1 MLYPKTWPKLN
12 LRHYL
17 RPWEQIDGWLAAAVM
32 ALVLLAGLMIRSTE
46 IQTLMEKSDWMQQWM
61 SGYGWQHWITG
72 AVGMTGAILLARMRY
87 ELLMQWKWV
96 LYGITNV
103 GLLAVKFFGQ
113 TELGATRWINILGFH
128 VQPSEFAKLAVIIML
143 AGLLHERPATS
154 LLAMFRALAIVAL
167 PWTLIFLE
175 PNLGTSLVFGAIT
188 LGMLYWGN
196 ANPGWILLML
206 SPIFSAIG
214 FTLLNQAGKPFL
226 AIWVG
231 WLMALGFVAWRTLP
245 WRRMGAAIA
254 VTSTMLLNA
263 GASFAAVK
271 LWDILQPYQKQR
283 VTMFINPEQ
292 DPSGGGYHLIQSRI
306 AIGAGRLFG
315 RGLHQGTQTQ
325 NSFIPEQHTDF
336 IFTAVGEELG
346 FIGSAL
352 VLGLFLLICFRLLVI
367 AQNAKDDFGSL
378 IAIGVFSMILFQT
391 VINIGMTIGLSPV
404 TGIPL
409 PYLSYGRSALLMN
422 CLALGVVESVANYR
436 RRSIRF

>member
-12 LRHYL
+12 LRPLL
-17 RPWEQIDGWLAAAVM
+17 RPWEQVDWWLAIAVVGM
-32 ALVLLAGLMIRSTE
+32 IALAGLMIRSTE
-46 IQTLMEKSDWMQQWM
+46 IQVLLEKEGWMQQWL
-61 SGYGWQHWITG
+61 SGYGWQHWVTG
-72 AVGMTGAILLARMRY
+72 GVGLLFATCLARFRY

-96 LYGITNV
+96 LYGITNL
-103 GLLAVKFFGQ
+103 GLVAVKLVGES
-113 TELGATRWINILGFH
+113 ELGAQRWINILGFN

-154 LLAMFRALAIVAL
+154 LLSMFRALAIVAL
-167 PWTLIFLE
+167 PWALIFFE

-196 ANPGWILLML
+196 ANPGWLLLML

-214 FTLLNQAGKPFL
+214 YNVLSGFGLGYL
-226 AIWVG
+226 AIWVV
-231 WLMALGFVAWRTLP
+231 WILALGFIAWRTLP
-245 WRRMGAAIA
+245 WRHWAGLVAIGINLA
-254 VTSTMLLNA
+254 
-263 GASFAAVK
+263 ASFLSGF
-271 LWDILQPYQKQR
+271 LWTNVLRDYQKQR

-292 DPSGGGYHLIQSRI
+292 DPTGGGYHLIQSRI
-306 AIGAGRLFG
+306 AIGAGKVFG
-315 RGLHQGTQTQ
+315 RGLHNGTQTQ

-336 IFTAVGEELG
+336 IFTAIGEELG
-346 FIGSAL
+346 FIGAAL
-352 VLGLFLLICFRLLVI
+352 VLVIFLVICFRLLVI

-378 IAIGVFSMILFQT
+378 IAIGVFSMVLFQT

-422 CLALGVVESVANYR
+422 CLALGIVESVANYR
-436 RRSIRF
+436 RRTRF